1 MFQFFA
7 NIFGYL
13 LDIIN
18 QFVNNYGLAI
28 ILFTAIIKLIM
39 LPLSIKQQRSMKK
52 NVELQEKLKVIQF
65 KYKKDPEKLN
75 KETMDLYKQEKMSP
89 FSGCFSAIIQFIL
102 LISIFYMVRFPLT
115 YMEKVDKTQI
125 DTYTQQIKDAGMDV
139 SQAYSEIDII
149 REIDFLRENN
159 PEDETLKN
167 ININMNFLGLD
178 LSKIPQQNLAD
189 WTVYIIPILY
199 ILSTFVSMR
208 LTTSMQNANKDKKE
222 LTDGENKETERN
234 EMEDAMAQSNKMM
247 SWMMPIMSV
256 SISLVAPLGLAL
268 YWLVTNILMIG
279 ENIIFIL
286 FFMERDGKMEKSI
299 ISEGKTTNEAIEK
312 GLKIL
317 NVSKNKV
324 DIKVLENEE
333 KRSFFSILTPRVV
346 KVQLTLKDV
355 EEEHKIVKKE
365 INLSQEEQDIAVKN
379 VEEFLKEFL
388 NKLEK
393 DEKIE
398 YSIKADKSG
407 VYVNINDKNLGYLIG
422 YRGETLYALQNVL
435 SAIAGKKI
443 ENKVRVFL
451 DIESYR
457 AKREKTLEELAE
469 KISKTVIK
477 TKKSITLE
485 PMQAYERKI
494 IHSKLQ
500 NNELVTTKSI
510 GEEPRR
516 RVVISLKNK

>member
-1 MFQFFA
+1 
-7 NIFGYL
+7 
-13 LDIIN
+13 
-18 QFVNNYGLAI
+18 
-28 ILFTAIIKLIM
+28 
-39 LPLSIKQQRSMKK
+39 
-52 NVELQEKLKVIQF
+52 
-65 KYKKDPEKLN
+65 
-75 KETMDLYKQEKMSP
+75 
-89 FSGCFSAIIQFIL
+89 
-102 LISIFYMVRFPLT
+102 
-115 YMEKVDKTQI
+115 
-125 DTYTQQIKDAGMDV
+125 
-139 SQAYSEIDII
+139 
-149 REIDFLRENN
+149 
-159 PEDETLKN
+159 
-167 ININMNFLGLD
+167 
-178 LSKIPQQNLAD
+178 
-189 WTVYIIPILY
+189 
-199 ILSTFVSMR
+199 
-208 LTTSMQNANKDKKE
+208 
-222 LTDGENKETERN
+222 
-234 EMEDAMAQSNKMM
+234 
-247 SWMMPIMSV
+247 
-256 SISLVAPLGLAL
+256 
-268 YWLVTNILMIG
+268 
-279 ENIIFIL
+279 
-286 FFMERDGKMEKSI
+286 MEKSI

-407 VYVNINDKNLGYLIG
+407 VYVNIYDKNLGYLIG

>member
-1 MFQFFA
+1 
-7 NIFGYL
+7 
-13 LDIIN
+13 
-18 QFVNNYGLAI
+18 
-28 ILFTAIIKLIM
+28 
-39 LPLSIKQQRSMKK
+39 
-52 NVELQEKLKVIQF
+52 
-65 KYKKDPEKLN
+65 
-75 KETMDLYKQEKMSP
+75 
-89 FSGCFSAIIQFIL
+89 
-102 LISIFYMVRFPLT
+102 
-115 YMEKVDKTQI
+115 
-125 DTYTQQIKDAGMDV
+125 
-139 SQAYSEIDII
+139 
-149 REIDFLRENN
+149 
-159 PEDETLKN
+159 
-167 ININMNFLGLD
+167 
-178 LSKIPQQNLAD
+178 
-189 WTVYIIPILY
+189 
-199 ILSTFVSMR
+199 
-208 LTTSMQNANKDKKE
+208 
-222 LTDGENKETERN
+222 
-234 EMEDAMAQSNKMM
+234 
-247 SWMMPIMSV
+247 
-256 SISLVAPLGLAL
+256 
-268 YWLVTNILMIG
+268 
-279 ENIIFIL
+279 
-286 FFMERDGKMEKSI
+286 MEKSI

-365 INLSQEEQDIAVKN
+365 INLSQEEQDIALKN

>member
-1 MFQFFA
+1 
-7 NIFGYL
+7 
-13 LDIIN
+13 
-18 QFVNNYGLAI
+18 
-28 ILFTAIIKLIM
+28 
-39 LPLSIKQQRSMKK
+39 
-52 NVELQEKLKVIQF
+52 
-65 KYKKDPEKLN
+65 
-75 KETMDLYKQEKMSP
+75 
-89 FSGCFSAIIQFIL
+89 
-102 LISIFYMVRFPLT
+102 
-115 YMEKVDKTQI
+115 
-125 DTYTQQIKDAGMDV
+125 
-139 SQAYSEIDII
+139 
-149 REIDFLRENN
+149 
-159 PEDETLKN
+159 
-167 ININMNFLGLD
+167 
-178 LSKIPQQNLAD
+178 
-189 WTVYIIPILY
+189 
-199 ILSTFVSMR
+199 
-208 LTTSMQNANKDKKE
+208 
-222 LTDGENKETERN
+222 
-234 EMEDAMAQSNKMM
+234 
-247 SWMMPIMSV
+247 
-256 SISLVAPLGLAL
+256 
-268 YWLVTNILMIG
+268 
-279 ENIIFIL
+279 
-286 FFMERDGKMEKSI
+286 MEKSI

-333 KRSFFSILTPRVV
+333 KRSFFSILTPRIV

-422 YRGETLYALQNVL
+422 YRGEPLYALQNVL

>member
-1 MFQFFA
+1 
-7 NIFGYL
+7 
-13 LDIIN
+13 
-18 QFVNNYGLAI
+18 
-28 ILFTAIIKLIM
+28 
-39 LPLSIKQQRSMKK
+39 
-52 NVELQEKLKVIQF
+52 
-65 KYKKDPEKLN
+65 
-75 KETMDLYKQEKMSP
+75 
-89 FSGCFSAIIQFIL
+89 
-102 LISIFYMVRFPLT
+102 
-115 YMEKVDKTQI
+115 MEK
-125 DTYTQQIKDAGMDV
+125 
-139 SQAYSEIDII
+139 
-149 REIDFLRENN
+149 R
-159 PEDETLKN
+159 
-167 ININMNFLGLD
+167 
-178 LSKIPQQNLAD
+178 
-189 WTVYIIPILY
+189 
-199 ILSTFVSMR
+199 
-208 LTTSMQNANKDKKE
+208 
-222 LTDGENKETERN
+222 
-234 EMEDAMAQSNKMM
+234 
-247 SWMMPIMSV
+247 
-256 SISLVAPLGLAL
+256 
-268 YWLVTNILMIG
+268 
-279 ENIIFIL
+279 
-286 FFMERDGKMEKSI
+286 I

>member
-1 MFQFFA
+1 
-7 NIFGYL
+7 
-13 LDIIN
+13 
-18 QFVNNYGLAI
+18 
-28 ILFTAIIKLIM
+28 
-39 LPLSIKQQRSMKK
+39 
-52 NVELQEKLKVIQF
+52 
-65 KYKKDPEKLN
+65 
-75 KETMDLYKQEKMSP
+75 
-89 FSGCFSAIIQFIL
+89 
-102 LISIFYMVRFPLT
+102 
-115 YMEKVDKTQI
+115 
-125 DTYTQQIKDAGMDV
+125 
-139 SQAYSEIDII
+139 
-149 REIDFLRENN
+149 
-159 PEDETLKN
+159 
-167 ININMNFLGLD
+167 
-178 LSKIPQQNLAD
+178 
-189 WTVYIIPILY
+189 
-199 ILSTFVSMR
+199 
-208 LTTSMQNANKDKKE
+208 
-222 LTDGENKETERN
+222 
-234 EMEDAMAQSNKMM
+234 
-247 SWMMPIMSV
+247 
-256 SISLVAPLGLAL
+256 
-268 YWLVTNILMIG
+268 
-279 ENIIFIL
+279 
-286 FFMERDGKMEKSI
+286 MEKSI

-346 KVQLTLKDV
+346 KVQLTLKNV

-379 VEEFLKEFL
+379 LEEFLKEFL

-407 VYVNINDKNLGYLIG
+407 VYVNISDKNLGYLIG